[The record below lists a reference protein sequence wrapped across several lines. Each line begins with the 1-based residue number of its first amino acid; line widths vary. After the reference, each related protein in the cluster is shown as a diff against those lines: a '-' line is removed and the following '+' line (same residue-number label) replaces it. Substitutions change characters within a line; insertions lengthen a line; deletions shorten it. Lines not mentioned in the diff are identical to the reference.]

1 MSRCAW
7 PALSSC
13 RGCHPMQGYMPLQH
27 AVITRVREVEVRHD
41 AVHNMGVWISLQHAV
56 VTWVREHA
64 GQCEV
69 IHGHEWGGVL
79 VDVFTVIYFRR
90 LPAGIRSV
98 VTPHGG
104 HMWSL
109 QWKPQR
115 SLSVEPLRIDHQV
128 SRPLYD
134 TFRLNQT
141 LYADHPLTPA

>member
-1 MSRCAW
+1 M
-7 PALSSC
+7 
-13 RGCHPMQGYMPLQH
+13 
-27 AVITRVREVEVRHD
+27 
-41 AVHNMGVWISLQHAV
+41 QHAV

-79 VDVFTVIYFRR
+79 VDVFTVVYFRR

-109 QWKPQR
+109 QWKQQR

-128 SRPLYD
+128 SKPLYGA
-134 TFRLNQT
+134 FRLTQT
-141 LYADHPLTPA
+141 